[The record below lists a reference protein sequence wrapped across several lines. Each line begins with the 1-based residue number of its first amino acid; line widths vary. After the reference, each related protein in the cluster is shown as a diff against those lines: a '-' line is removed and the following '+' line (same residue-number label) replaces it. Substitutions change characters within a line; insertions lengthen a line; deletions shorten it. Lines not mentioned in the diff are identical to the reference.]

1 MVIFCRAVAVFI
13 IIIIIT
19 IIAVT
24 VHIIITIIVI
34 FPQCRSRSGGDYCRR
49 SGRGVLCVVCA

>member
-13 IIIIIT
+13 IIT

-24 VHIIITIIVI
+24 VDIIITIIVI